1 MIETTERQS
10 NDNFN
15 KLCTTLDTL
24 TSSIADGFALL
35 RQIHPPPQ
43 SVNMLPP
50 QPYQPSGPYGHLYA
64 SAPAI
69 HTAPGTYPPNST
81 AGTYLPNSTPATY
94 PPNSRYSTYPPNS
107 TITDSPHP
115 ATSPA
120 QGSRQFSFTE
130 ALFGDDIE

>member
-1 MIETTERQS
+1 MMETTERQS

-15 KLCTTLDTL
+15 KLCTTLDIL
-24 TSSIADGFALL
+24 AKSIADGFALL

-43 SVNMLPP
+43 SVTMLPP

-69 HTAPGTYPPNST
+69 HTAPGTYPPTLT
-81 AGTYLPNSTPATY
+81 AGTY
-94 PPNSRYSTYPPNS
+94 PPNSRCDTYPLNS
-107 TITDSPHP
+107 TITESPHP
-115 ATSPA
+115 ATSSA

-130 ALFGDDIE
+130 ALFADDIE